1 MPTFKSTLEAFSDD
15 PQALDSFIT
24 QVSAYMCLDLSF
36 YPWASISASI
46 CIKRSKARRFSIP
59 QRRYPAV
66 LAPRT
71 HDRHS
76 STASFSISWKEH
88 SGIQSPDDSVLLMSG
103 SFGRALYG
111 RYKVSISRAP
121 VPTTHKAFFKPTPGK
136 GRNWRDPSPR
146 RTLAG
151 IHV

>member
-24 QVSAYMCLDLSF
+24 QVSVYMRLDLSF
-36 YPWASISASI
+36 YPWASISAGI
-46 CIKRSKARRFSIP
+46 CIKLGKT
-59 QRRYPAV
+59 RRYGVPQKQHTA
-66 LAPRT
+66 LSAPRT
-71 HDRHS
+71 HHRHS
-76 STASFSISWKEH
+76 STASFSISWKER

-103 SFGRALYG
+103 SFGGALYG

-121 VPTTHKAFFKPTPGK
+121 VPTTHKALFEPTPGK
-136 GRNWRDPSPR
+136 GRNRRDPSPR
-146 RTLAG
+146 CALAG